1 MKILVITAAFPPIR
15 AGESDHAFQL
25 CQRIAEKGLDVHVVT
40 TRGCGGV
47 EEAPFKLYP
56 VMEKWSWADG
66 ARLCRFVIRHKPASV
81 LLIYSG
87 WLYNN
92 EPMITF
98 APTFIKRLNGNRPF
112 VTQMEIDLAS
122 GYSTLYKRMARKFAQ
137 YAWGPRGV
145 DYGFGTL
152 LRDSDRVIALSRAHL
167 ERFAVNCPSI
177 GDKSIV
183 IPPPPLLQI
192 APSDNGQ
199 TREIGRLKLG
209 VTQRDF
215 LLAFFGYVDHN
226 KGIDTLFKALK
237 LVRNHHDNVRLVMIG
252 GGRGTAKR
260 TQTQALIKVDQY
272 EDQLQDLP
280 RRLGIA
286 EAVIWLPGYSS
297 DSDEASLFLRAADAC
312 VLPFNEGVT
321 MNRSTLAAAV
331 SHELPVI
338 TTQAGKVESPLAHG
352 ENVLLCPVK
361 DPAAL
366 ADSIMDLM
374 RNHALRQK
382 LSQGARRLASESF
395 SWDRA
400 VEQTISSLQ
409 IQSN

>member
-1 MKILVITAAFPPIR
+1 MITAAFPPVR

-25 CQRIAEKGLDVHVVT
+25 CRRIAERGIDVHVVT
-40 TRGCGGV
+40 TKGCGV
-47 EEAPFKLYP
+47 AAEVPFNFYP

-66 ARLCRFVIRHKPASV
+66 TRLCRLVMRHQPAAV

-87 WLYNN
+87 WLYND

-112 VTQMEIDLAS
+112 VTQMEIDLPS
-122 GYSTLYKRMARKFAQ
+122 GCSTLYKRMARKLAQ
-137 YAWGPRGV
+137 YAWGPQGV
-145 DYGFGTL
+145 EYGFGTL

-167 ERFAVNCPSI
+167 DRFTVNSHSI
-177 GDKSIV
+177 EGKSIV

-192 APSDNGQ
+192 TPNNDGQ
-199 TREIGRLKLG
+199 SREVGRLKLG
-209 VTQRDF
+209 LTQRDF
-215 LLAFFGYVDHN
+215 LLAFFGYVDRN
-226 KGIDTLFKALK
+226 KGIDTLFKALQ
-237 LVRNHHDNVRLVMIG
+237 LVRKHYDNVRLVMIG
-252 GGRGTAKR
+252 GGRGTAER
-260 TQTQALIKVDQY
+260 TQTQTLIKVDQY
-272 EDQLQDLP
+272 EDQLEDMP
-280 RRLGIA
+280 AILGIA
-286 EAVIWLPGYSS
+286 EAVIWLPGYSP

-331 SHELPVI
+331 AHELPVI

-352 ENVLLCPVK
+352 ENVLLCQAK
-361 DPAAL
+361 DPVAL

-374 RNHALRQK
+374 RNPALRQK
-382 LSQGARRLASESF
+382 LSQGSRQLASESF